1 MYTECKLKYS
11 VEYYFCGIN
20 CKSLGKSNYQ
30 VIRLAIKP
38 YYQVIRQAI
47 KPYYQVI
54 RLAIKPFR
62 LVLSTSELHVLSIR
76 TVGCVK
82 KTYNLGVG
90 GRQDILDLFAC
101 SKKRMDQGV
110 GSCNQL

>member
-38 YYQVIRQAI
+38 
-47 KPYYQVI
+47 
-54 RLAIKPFR
+54 FR

-76 TVGCVK
+76 TVGCAK

-90 GRQDILDLFAC
+90 GRQDIFNLFAC

-110 GSCNQL
+110 GGCNQLLSLIGCTKKNMVQG